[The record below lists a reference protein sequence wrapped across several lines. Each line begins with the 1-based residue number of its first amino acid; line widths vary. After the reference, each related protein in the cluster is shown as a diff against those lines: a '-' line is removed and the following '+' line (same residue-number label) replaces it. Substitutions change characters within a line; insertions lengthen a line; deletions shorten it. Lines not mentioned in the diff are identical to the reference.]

1 MKELALKSTTS
12 TKLKVEDLAD
22 GICDCTIAREADLF
36 VVDNEDGLIAYCR
49 VCKRQVLPSEHEAI
63 YNSHFDHHDGWVFI
77 VRNK

>member
-1 MKELALKSTTS
+1 VSIPGTALR
-12 TKLKVEDLAD
+12 VEDLAG

-36 VVDNEDGLIAYCR
+36 DDETGGTYAYCR
-49 VCKRQVLPSEHEAI
+49 VCKRQVIPNDQETI